1 MTNQNIAKRAAGL
14 MLAAVMAL
22 TALNGCGAKDDGING
37 DRKYNRELMNVRL
50 TSLWDAVSADD
61 ALVLPEGDV
70 TVFLSVCNKTEQA
83 SVVHGTAESLEAAWK
98 EAEAEAYSLVEK
110 KPLMPLWVKADVV
123 INKETYQKDVVERD
137 IGQTVENCYRVGL
150 ALDPGLETAFLEAE
164 CNANG
169 LYNYKDG
176 AVSTEALKRYSGKSL
191 SVPDELTLFVTQGYF
206 CGTDNITHKLSANR
220 LDFGVRDAVLNAD
233 TAQVLVNQS
242 AQYLL
247 SQLNADGSFN
257 YGYYAHSGSPLSGY
271 NALRHIVAIWPMLKV
286 YEQSPSE
293 ELAYGIDSAINYMIT
308 KFVRYRSDGAAFILD
323 PTQGELKLGGGAVA
337 ASVLID
343 YQEIFGTDRHNDLIL
358 ALGEGILAMGDPD
371 SGTFEHVWNEEFDL
385 LAEYRTTYYDT
396 EATYALCRLYGYTPD
411 MRYINMARAA
421 VDRFIAEDS
430 IKEVSQWL
438 SYTLNELTKYDPS
451 PKYYELAFRNVQDN
465 LSKIEN
471 APAPYHTRN
480 ELLGAAYET
489 YRRAVDT
496 DAQVPYLENT
506 FEKDRF
512 FAAIEDTAKNSF
524 SAFGFPEV
532 VMYFEN
538 PAEMYGCFFVRTDA
552 FRSRIDDVQHFAFG
566 YLGYL
571 KYAELEHPAA

>member
-1 MTNQNIAKRAAGL
+1 
-14 MLAAVMAL
+14 MAL
-22 TALNGCGAKDDGING
+22 TSLSGCGANDDQVNG
-37 DRKYNRELMNVRL
+37 DREYNRELLNVRL
-50 TSLWDAVSADD
+50 TSLWDTISEDED
-61 ALVLPEGDV
+61 LILPDGDV
-70 TVFLSVCNKTEQA
+70 TVFLSICNKVEQA
-83 SVVHGTAESLEAAWK
+83 SVIHKTAADLETAWD
-98 EAEAEAYSLVEK
+98 EVEAEAYNLVEK
-110 KPLMPLWVKADVV
+110 KPLLPMWVKADVV
-123 INKETYQKDVVERD
+123 ISKGTYQKDVVEQD
-137 IGQTVENCYRVGL
+137 IGQTTENCYRVGL
-150 ALDPGLETAFLEAE
+150 ALDSDFETAFLEAE

-169 LYNYKDG
+169 LYDYEAG
-176 AVSTEALKRYSGKSL
+176 AVSTEALKQYSGKRL

-206 CGTDNITHKLSANR
+206 CGTDNITQKLSADM

-233 TAQVLVNQS
+233 TAQVLVDQS

-247 SQLNADGSFN
+247 SQLNEDGSFN
-257 YGYYAHSGSPLSGY
+257 YGYYAHTGQPLSGY

-293 ELAYGIDSAINYMIT
+293 ELAYGIDSAINYMIDE
-308 KFVRYRSDGAAFILD
+308 FVRYRSDGAAFILD

-343 YQEIFGTDRHNDLIL
+343 YQEIFDTDRHNDLIL

-371 SGTFEHVWNEEFDL
+371 SGTFEHVWNENFEL

-396 EATYALCRLYGYTPD
+396 EATYALCRLYGYSPD

-421 VDRFIAEDS
+421 VDRFIAEDFV
-430 IKEVSQWL
+430 KETSQWL
-438 SYTLNELTKYDPS
+438 SYTLNELTKYDPD
-451 PKYYELAFRNVQDN
+451 PKYYELAFRNVQEN
-465 LSKIEN
+465 LSKIEK

-489 YRRAVDT
+489 YRRAVDAN
-496 DAQVPYLENT
+496 AQVPYLENT

-512 FAAIEDTAKNSF
+512 FEAIESTAKNSF

-538 PAEMYGCFFVRTDA
+538 PMEMYGCFFVRTDA